1 MTKNEDAI
9 KDWRSTGRR
18 RARRELFRNYVEY
31 KCNVCSRT
39 SLSPP
44 KDAPKWF
51 DELWPEE
58 RRELNYPLQANHMTK
73 DYTQNDIDVIEW
85 LCEPCHKVKD
95 SQTDKGES
103 TVQREIP
110 EPYQETL
117 DT

>member
-18 RARRELFRNYVEY
+18 KARRELYRNYIDY
-31 KCNVCSRT
+31 KCNVCGVT
-39 SLSPP
+39 TKEPP

-51 DELWPEE
+51 EELWPEE
-58 RRELNYPLQANHMTK
+58 RRELNYQLQANHMTK

-95 SQTDKGES
+95 SQTDKGVS
-103 TVQREIP
+103 TVQRLIP
-110 EPYQETL
+110 PPLSETS
-117 DT
+117 